1 MQIDLELQNT
11 INADDIPSQT
21 QMLEWIKVTLEKVN
35 YPGEYASLT
44 LRIVSSQ
51 ESQQLNSEFRGKSSP
66 TNVLSFPFEIPEMI
80 PASEFEGVLG
90 DLAICRDLVITQ
102 AQQQNKIVEEHW
114 AHLIVHGV
122 LHLLGYDHINDVE
135 AETMEQL
142 EIAILKQFQIAD
154 PYS

>member
-1 MQIDLELQNT
+1 MQIDLELQNS
-11 INADDIPSQT
+11 IDADDIPSQT
-21 QMLEWIKVTLEKVN
+21 QMLEWIKTTLNQTN
-35 YPGEYASLT
+35 YPAEYASLT

-51 ESQQLNSEFRGKSSP
+51 ESQQLNSEFRGKDSP

-90 DLAICRDLVITQ
+90 DLAICRNLVIAQ
-102 AQQQNKIVEEHW
+102 AQQQNKMFEHHW

-122 LHLLGYDHINDVE
+122 LHLLGFDHIDDVE

-154 PYS
+154 PYL